1 MSPVAHDYTGKR
13 LLDIIGAMTALMLT
27 SPILVI
33 AAIAVKLTSRGPVLY
48 SARRVGQH
56 GKQITV
62 HKFRSMRTGVTG
74 TNVTATNDP
83 RITRVGRVLRGA
95 KLDELP
101 QFWDV
106 LVGSMS
112 IVGPRPED
120 SVYVSTYSPTEAGIL
135 DWKPGITSPASIPFR
150 HEEDLLAEAD
160 DLDAAYAQISAD
172 KIALDLA
179 YFGHATLVSDLRVIG
194 RTVAA
199 VFDRNP

>member
-1 MSPVAHDYTGKR
+1 VSPVAHDYTGKR

-83 RITRVGRVLRGA
+83 HITRVGRVLRGA

-120 SVYVSTYSPTEAGIL
+120 SVYVNTYSRTEAGIL
-135 DWKPGITSPASIPFR
+135 DWKPGITSPASIAFR
-150 HEEDLLAEAD
+150 HEEDLLANAD
-160 DLDAAYAQISAD
+160 DLDAAYAQVSRD

-199 VFDRNP
+199 VFDRNT